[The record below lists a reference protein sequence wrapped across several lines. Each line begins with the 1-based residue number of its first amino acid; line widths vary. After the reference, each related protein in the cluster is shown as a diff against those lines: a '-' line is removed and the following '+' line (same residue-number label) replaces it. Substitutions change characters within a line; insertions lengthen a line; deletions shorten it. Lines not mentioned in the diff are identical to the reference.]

1 MKMEK
6 IMQRK
11 TSKTSKPKT
20 SNISNKTDESL
31 SVRKKS

>member
-20 SNISNKTDESL
+20 SNKTDESL